1 MKITPVRDC
10 SDGGEIVRIGLVGQ
24 PLVLS
29 LPIFHAPL
37 PGIRG
42 LSTTTGILRRQVSRT
57 PGCRAARRIAFRS
70 EYLRSVCLPLSVLP
84 RPRASGCT
92 PYCVSARIPPSGM
105 PCRRSFVCVPCTV
118 SRIVLNSSVRYALP
132 PFVRPRP
139 VHRFTYRAE
148 CLRPVCLPV
157 SVLPRPR
164 ASGRT
169 PYCVSARIPPSGM
182 PSAVG
187 SPEAPDAGPQAVL
200 RFGPNTSVRYALP
213 PFVRPRPVHRLTY
226 RAEFL
231 RPVCLPVSVL
241 PRPRASGRMPLS
253 MPKIR
258 SAVGAGFA
266 VSGKCERGCPTSRR
280 QPLFHSNFLRICDP
294 PEVENLDG
302 QPLRPGSFAFA
313 NMPARTHPPFVS
325 AESAGRVQPFF
336 ARAATAE
343 RYSRAETRYG
353 RTGPGMRPSCAVSRA
368 GP

>member
-29 LPIFHAPL
+29 LPVFHAPL

-84 RPRASGCT
+84 RPRASGC
-92 PYCVSARIPPSGM
+92 
-105 PCRRSFVCVPCTV
+105 
-118 SRIVLNSSVRYALP
+118 
-132 PFVRPRP
+132 
-139 VHRFTYRAE
+139 
-148 CLRPVCLPV
+148 
-157 SVLPRPR
+157 
-164 ASGRT
+164 T

>member
-29 LPIFHAPL
+29 LPVFHAPL

-139 VHRFTYRAE
+139 VHRF
-148 CLRPVCLPV
+148 
-157 SVLPRPR
+157 
-164 ASGRT
+164 
-169 PYCVSARIPPSGM
+169 
-182 PSAVG
+182 
-187 SPEAPDAGPQAVL
+187 
-200 RFGPNTSVRYALP
+200 
-213 PFVRPRPVHRLTY
+213 TY

-353 RTGPGMRPSCAVSRA
+353 RTGPGMRPSYAVSRA

>member
-29 LPIFHAPL
+29 LPVFHAPL

-84 RPRASGCT
+84 RPRMPGRR
-92 PYCVSARIPPSGM
+92 PYCVSVRIPPSGM

-148 CLRPVCLPV
+148 C
-157 SVLPRPR
+157 
-164 ASGRT
+164 
-169 PYCVSARIPPSGM
+169 
-182 PSAVG
+182 
-187 SPEAPDAGPQAVL
+187 
-200 RFGPNTSVRYALP
+200 
-213 PFVRPRPVHRLTY
+213 
-226 RAEFL
+226 L

>member
-1 MKITPVRDC
+1 M
-10 SDGGEIVRIGLVGQ
+10 
-24 PLVLS
+24 
-29 LPIFHAPL
+29 
-37 PGIRG
+37 PG
-42 LSTTTGILRRQVSRT
+42 RR
-57 PGCRAARRIAFRS
+57 
-70 EYLRSVCLPLSVLP
+70 
-84 RPRASGCT
+84 
-92 PYCVSARIPPSGM
+92 PYCVSVRIPPSGM

-148 CLRPVCLPV
+148 C
-157 SVLPRPR
+157 
-164 ASGRT
+164 
-169 PYCVSARIPPSGM
+169 
-182 PSAVG
+182 
-187 SPEAPDAGPQAVL
+187 
-200 RFGPNTSVRYALP
+200 
-213 PFVRPRPVHRLTY
+213 
-226 RAEFL
+226 L

>member
-29 LPIFHAPL
+29 LPVFHAPL

-70 EYLRSVCLPLSVLP
+70 EYLRPVCLPLSVLP

-148 CLRPVCLPV
+148 C
-157 SVLPRPR
+157 
-164 ASGRT
+164 
-169 PYCVSARIPPSGM
+169 
-182 PSAVG
+182 
-187 SPEAPDAGPQAVL
+187 
-200 RFGPNTSVRYALP
+200 
-213 PFVRPRPVHRLTY
+213 
-226 RAEFL
+226 L

>member
-1 MKITPVRDC
+1 M
-10 SDGGEIVRIGLVGQ
+10 
-24 PLVLS
+24 
-29 LPIFHAPL
+29 
-37 PGIRG
+37 PGR
-42 LSTTTGILRRQVSRT
+42 
-57 PGCRAARRIAFRS
+57 
-70 EYLRSVCLPLSVLP
+70 
-84 RPRASGCT
+84 T
-92 PYCVSARIPPSGM
+92 PYCVSVRIPPFGM
-105 PCRRSFVCVPCTV
+105 PSAVGSPEAPDAGPHA
-118 SRIVLNSSVRYALP
+118 VLRFGPNSSVRYALP
-132 PFVRPRP
+132 QFVRPCP
-139 VHRFTYRAE
+139 VHRLTYRAE

-182 PSAVG
+182 PCRRSFVCVPCTV
-187 SPEAPDAGPQAVL
+187 SRIVL
-200 RFGPNTSVRYALP
+200 NSSVRYALP

>member
-29 LPIFHAPL
+29 LPVFHAPL

-42 LSTTTGILRRQVSRT
+42 LSTTTGILRRQVSRG
-57 PGCRAARRIAFRS
+57 PGCRAARRIAFRP
-70 EYLRSVCLPLSVLP
+70 EFLRPVCLPLSVLP

-105 PCRRSFVCVPCTV
+105 PCRRSCVCVPCTV
-118 SRIVLNSSVRYALP
+118 SRIVLNS
-132 PFVRPRP
+132 
-139 VHRFTYRAE
+139 
-148 CLRPVCLPV
+148 
-157 SVLPRPR
+157 
-164 ASGRT
+164 
-169 PYCVSARIPPSGM
+169 
-182 PSAVG
+182 
-187 SPEAPDAGPQAVL
+187 
-200 RFGPNTSVRYALP
+200 SVRYALP

>member
-1 MKITPVRDC
+1 M
-10 SDGGEIVRIGLVGQ
+10 
-24 PLVLS
+24 
-29 LPIFHAPL
+29 
-37 PGIRG
+37 
-42 LSTTTGILRRQVSRT
+42 
-57 PGCRAARRIAFRS
+57 
-70 EYLRSVCLPLSVLP
+70 
-84 RPRASGCT
+84 
-92 PYCVSARIPPSGM
+92 PP
-105 PCRRSFVCVPCTV
+105 
-118 SRIVLNSSVRYALP
+118 A
-132 PFVRPRP
+132 
-139 VHRFTYRAE
+139 
-148 CLRPVCLPV
+148 
-157 SVLPRPR
+157 
-164 ASGRT
+164 
-169 PYCVSARIPPSGM
+169 GM
-182 PSAVG
+182 PSGVG
-187 SPEAPDAGPQAVL
+187 SPEAPDAGPHAVL
-200 RFGPNTSVRYALP
+200 RFGPNSSVRYALP